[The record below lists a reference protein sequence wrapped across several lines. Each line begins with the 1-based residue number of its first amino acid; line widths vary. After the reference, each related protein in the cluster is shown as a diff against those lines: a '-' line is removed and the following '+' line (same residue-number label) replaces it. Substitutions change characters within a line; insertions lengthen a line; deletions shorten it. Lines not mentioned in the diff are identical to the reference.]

1 MSEWPIWGIESP
13 PSWGMPSG
21 WGPPSNCLLAGRLT
35 LDLLRWH
42 RQPGCSGVFSSSCLH
57 LVLPWIQVQLVR
69 SLASSRKRA
78 VERSMIPKDGKK
90 PLMKKV
96 DVREGEMVSPRQQK
110 WMRSL
115 PNDWT
120 TENPVL
126 YRWVLLSRPQPHTP
140 GVVRV
145 FKNARRAPT
154 RWVLDGN
161 EVPGTSSEG
170 WK

>member
-1 MSEWPIWGIESP
+1 MAQAAWVLGS
-13 PSWGMPSG
+13 
-21 WGPPSNCLLAGRLT
+21 L
-35 LDLLRWH
+35 
-42 RQPGCSGVFSSSCLH
+42 QFQ

-96 DVREGEMVSPRQQK
+96 DVREGEILSPRQRK

-126 YRWVLLSRPQPHTP
+126 YR
-140 GVVRV
+140 
-145 FKNARRAPT
+145 
-154 RWVLDGN
+154 
-161 EVPGTSSEG
+161 
-170 WK
+170 

>member
-1 MSEWPIWGIESP
+1 M
-13 PSWGMPSG
+13 
-21 WGPPSNCLLAGRLT
+21 
-35 LDLLRWH
+35 
-42 RQPGCSGVFSSSCLH
+42 
-57 LVLPWIQVQLVR
+57 QLVR

-140 GVVRV
+140 GVVRI

-154 RWVLDGN
+154 R
-161 EVPGTSSEG
+161 
-170 WK
+170 